1 MRLLALAA
9 AVRREEWEARRKK
22 GSEKAKE
29 IEDGHRARVRETARV
44 VAEME
49 TAAKCRPWT
58 DEERQEARAMIRSL
72 GRK

>member
-1 MRLLALAA
+1 
-9 AVRREEWEARRKK
+9 
-22 GSEKAKE
+22 
-29 IEDGHRARVRETARV
+29 V